1 MRFLADE
8 SCDQRVVVALR
19 DAGHDV
25 AAIAETV
32 PGSVDADVLA
42 NAIRTSRILL
52 TEDRDFGQLVFSA
65 RTRAPIGVLYI
76 RCPQAARTSLPRWI
90 VATILRLGPKLEGRF
105 CTWKPGKLRLR

>member
-19 DAGHDV
+19 AAGHDV
-25 AAIAETV
+25 QSIAETT
-32 PGSVDADVLA
+32 PGSADPDVLA
-42 NAIRTSRILL
+42 LAVRTGRILL

-65 RTRAPIGVLYI
+65 RTRPAMGVLYI
-76 RCPQAARTSLPRWI
+76 RCPEAARARLPRWI